1 MLYDDSNVCIMFSS
15 KFIIFLNK
23 TISSE
28 FFFLLSLG
36 ICFGVS
42 DRFAIRF
49 RKFQFCLSVA
59 EK

>member
-28 FFFLLSLG
+28 FFFLLH
-36 ICFGVS
+36 
-42 DRFAIRF
+42 
-49 RKFQFCLSVA
+49 FQHQRYHLLEYVLECPIIDVQ
-59 EK
+59 